1 MGAAE
6 SDNFN
11 RFVRI
16 LANTEIWKHCTIFH
30 DHLLQTVLNTL
41 YIRGF
46 SWIIYSKMDNSS
58 FHVEALLC
66 RHWNEIW
73 VREKHFEIVMRNFA
87 AIFFLFNHPFL
98 AKLKIWI
105 FNTGLKWVLQYIIS
119 IDNGIDTWISFLA
132 QHVYNFNLNF

>member
-30 DHLLQTVLNTL
+30 DHLLQPVLNTL

-58 FHVEALLC
+58 FHVDALLC

-73 VREKHFEIVMRNFA
+73 VREKHFEKVMRNFA